1 MLKPRAPQTNELTDV
16 ISFLDTHMRKDQSWS
31 VRDEYPLA
39 FSAQNLNNIRIIR
52 EEKSILSHAVV
63 KPVLMK
69 TPYSV
74 MNVCTIGSVLTD
86 PTKREQGLSSQ
97 VINDCI
103 DQALALKGDIL
114 VLWTDMF
121 DFYKN
126 FGFEMAGTEISLIIN
141 SAFKPKTSRSDLKI
155 INSSKVDPSAL
166 LRLFNLHSIT
176 SHRTVD
182 DIKKCLQIPNSRV
195 YTAWNKQGQM
205 EAYAI
210 EGKGID
216 LQGYIHEWGGNTS
229 ALIDVFAHVQTTQ
242 NREIV
247 VITPPQCKNL
257 IRQCTE
263 AGAQQFEG
271 ILAMIKILDKSSVAK
286 KAQRSA
292 RRMGITD
299 FAIEM
304 HNDTLYFGT
313 SEGVYK
319 TDSDAD
325 MVQLFFGPSK
335 AADMHTF
342 TDATREKLNKLLP
355 LPCWVWGWDSI

>member
-1 MLKPRAPQTNELTDV
+1 MLKPRAPQTNELPDV
-16 ISFLDTHMRKDQSWS
+16 ISFLDTHMRKGHSWS

-52 EEKSILSHAVV
+52 EEQSILSHAVV

-69 TPYSV
+69 TPYAV
-74 MNVCTIGSVLTD
+74 LNVCTIGSVLTD
-86 PTKREQGLSSQ
+86 PSKRQQGLSSQ
-97 VINDCI
+97 VINDCV
-103 DQALALKGDIL
+103 DQALALKGDVL

-141 SAFKPKTSRSDLKI
+141 SAFQPLKPRNDLKI
-155 INSSKVDPSAL
+155 INSPKVDAAAM

-176 SHRTVD
+176 SHRSTE

-195 YTAWNKQGQM
+195 YTAWNKNGQM
-205 EAYAI
+205 EAYAV
-210 EGKGID
+210 EGKGVD
-216 LQGYIHEWGGNTS
+216 LQGYVHEWGGNTS
-229 ALIDVFAHVQTTQ
+229 AILELFKHIQTTQ

-257 IRQCTE
+257 IRQCVE
-263 AGAQQFEG
+263 SGASQFEG
-271 ILAMIKILDKSSVAK
+271 ILAMIKILDKSSLAK
-286 KAQRSA
+286 KAQRVA
-292 RRMGITD
+292 RRMGLTD
-299 FAIEM
+299 FAIEV

-319 TDSDAD
+319 TDSEAD
-325 MVQLFFGPSK
+325 MVHLFFGPTK
-335 AADMHTF
+335 ASEMHNFSEETK
-342 TDATREKLNKLLP
+342 DKLQKLLP

>member
-1 MLKPRAPQTNELTDV
+1 MLKPRPPQSNELSDV
-16 ISFLDTHMRKDQSWS
+16 ISFLDTHMRKDQNWS
-31 VRDEYPLA
+31 VREEYPLA

-52 EEKSILSHAVV
+52 ENQNIVSHAVV
-63 KPVLMK
+63 KPILMK
-69 TPYSV
+69 TPYAV
-74 MNVCTIGSVLTD
+74 LNVCTIGSVLTD
-86 PTKREQGLSSQ
+86 PTKRQQGLSSQ

-103 DQALALKGDIL
+103 DQAIALKGDIL

-126 FGFEMAGTEISLIIN
+126 FGFEMAGTEISLTIN
-141 SAFKPKTSRSDLKI
+141 STFQPQAPRTDLKI
-155 INSSKVDPSAL
+155 LNSSKIDAAAL

-176 SHRTVD
+176 SHRTVE
-182 DIKKCLQIPNSRV
+182 DIRKCLQIPNSRV

-210 EGKGID
+210 EGKGVD
-216 LQGYIHEWGGNTS
+216 LQGYVHEWGGNTS
-229 ALIDVFAHVQTTQ
+229 ALIEVFKNIQTTQ

-257 IRQCTE
+257 IRQCIDG
-263 AGAQQFEG
+263 GAQQFEG
-271 ILAMIKILDKSSVAK
+271 ILAMIKILDKGSLAK
-286 KAQRSA
+286 KAQRMA

-304 HNDTLYFGT
+304 HNDILYFGT

-319 TDSDAD
+319 TDSEMD

-335 AADMHTF
+335 ASEMHNF
-342 TDATREKLNKLLP
+342 SDATKEKLQKLLP
-355 LPCWVWGWDSI
+355 LPCWIWGWDSI